1 MADGGR
7 RDADILIGAD
17 GLHSV
22 LRPVL
27 NGPDA
32 PFFTGQVAWRAVIP
46 AGGQAEIVFDAGFGD
61 SWATVPADLAQAVMI
76 IAAQFYETRGGVSGT
91 VAFPAE
97 VIRILAP
104 YRNLRLIAGGR
115 S

>member
-1 MADGGR
+1 A
-7 RDADILIGAD
+7 L
-17 GLHSV
+17 
-22 LRPVL
+22 
-27 NGPDA
+27 
-32 PFFTGQVAWRAVIP
+32 VASGYCLPVIP